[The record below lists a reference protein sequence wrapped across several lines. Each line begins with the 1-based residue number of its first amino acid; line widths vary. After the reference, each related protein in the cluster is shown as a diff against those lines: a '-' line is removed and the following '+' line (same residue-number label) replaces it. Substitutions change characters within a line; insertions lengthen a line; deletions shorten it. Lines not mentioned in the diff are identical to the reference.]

1 MRQRCSLH
9 LLGTVQGI
17 GLRPLV
23 YRLSQKYN
31 LTGWV
36 QNTAHNLTLEWQ
48 GGRLQLENA
57 LSELQS
63 QLSHLGHTIFE
74 RHPKSLQIE
83 TDFTILPSQGQSEMH
98 AVISPDLCTC
108 IQCIAE
114 LFDPSNRRSGY
125 AFISCAECGPR
136 YTLCEKLPYDR
147 HHTSLAKFP
156 LCDHCQ
162 REYNNPID
170 RRFHAQTIS
179 CWDCGPKLWLADR
192 NNTILATQHDAIHAT
207 IARLKAG
214 NIVAVKGIGGFH
226 LIALATHSDALAKL
240 RLRKN
245 RPDKPFA
252 LMVKNTE
259 QAKDYCEI
267 SEFEN
272 DLLLCAAAPIVLLRK
287 KNSVSMS
294 LSPDIAPHQN
304 NYGVML
310 AYTPLHHLLLDALAS
325 PLVATSANSHNEP
338 ICYDNTEA
346 LNNLHSIAD
355 FWLCHDR
362 DIIHPLE
369 DSVVQSVNN
378 KVQFIRRARGYIP
391 FTLPAPTTQKAVLAV
406 GGHLKN
412 TLTLHSKNKL
422 YISPYIGDL
431 DSINTLKRFQSELN
445 RLQHFVPPDSIACD
459 HHPDYIS
466 TQEAKLLSK
475 PLQSVQHHIAHVFAV
490 AGEHALSAPY
500 LGFAWDGMGLG
511 LDGTLWGGESFLI
524 ETHAIKRVASC
535 FAIVLPGG
543 EKAIKEPHR
552 ITASMLYTLF
562 KNLDRCAHF
571 TQDEKPL
578 FEQLL
583 NTPDFSPVC
592 SSMGRLFDG
601 IAFLLGGPPK
611 MTFEGQAAMHLQQ
624 LAEQYTG
631 PVTPY
636 ELTLSYTDGL
646 IVIDWR
652 PLVQFILDDLKH
664 HVDPAKIARQFHLWC
679 TEVICKIASQ
689 FECHNIVLSGG
700 VFQNKL
706 LCELAVSRLQC
717 AGYSVYC
724 AEHLPPNDGGL
735 SVGQAFAIRHLSS
748 CV

>member
-1 MRQRCSLH
+1 LRQRCGLH

-23 YRLSQKYN
+23 YRLSQKYD

-36 QNTAHNLTLEWQ
+36 QNTADNVTLEWQ
-48 GGRLQLENA
+48 GDSLQLENA

-63 QLSHLGHTIFE
+63 QLSHLDHRIFE
-74 RHPKSLQIE
+74 KHPQSLQIE
-83 TDFTILPSQGQSEMH
+83 NDFTILPSQGQSEMH
-98 AVISPDLCTC
+98 SVISPDLCTC

-114 LFDPSNRRSGY
+114 LFDPSNRRFGY
-125 AFISCAECGPR
+125 AFISCAQCGPR

-147 HHTSLAKFP
+147 HHTSLSKFP
-156 LCDHCQ
+156 LCVNCQ
-162 REYNNPID
+162 HEYNNPID
-170 RRFHAQTIS
+170 RRFHAQTIN

-207 IARLKAG
+207 LARLKAG

-226 LIALATHSDALAKL
+226 LIALATHSDALARL

-252 LMVKNTE
+252 LMVKNSE
-259 QAKDYCEI
+259 QAKLYCEI
-267 SEFEN
+267 SELEN
-272 DLLLCAAAPIVLLRK
+272 ELLHCAAAPIVLLRK
-287 KNSVSMS
+287 KNSSSMP
-294 LSPDIAPHQN
+294 LSPNIAPRQN

-346 LNNLHSIAD
+346 FDNLHSIAD
-355 FWLCHDR
+355 YWLCHDR

-369 DSVVQSVNN
+369 DSVVQSVNH
-378 KVQFIRRARGYIP
+378 KIQFIRRARGYIP
-391 FTLPAPTTQKAVLAV
+391 FTLSAPTTPKTVLAV

-412 TLTLHSKNKL
+412 TLALHSKNRL

-431 DSINTLKRFQSELN
+431 DSMKCIKRFQSELN
-445 RLQHFVPPDSIACD
+445 GLQSLHRPDLIACD
-459 HHPDYIS
+459 VHPDYAS
-466 TQEAKLLSK
+466 TQESHLLK
-475 PLQSVQHHIAHVFAV
+475 TPVQSVQHHIAHVFAV

-511 LDGTLWGGESFLI
+511 LDGTFWGSECFLI
-524 ETHAIKRVASC
+524 ETHAIKRIASC
-535 FAIVLPGG
+535 FPIVLPGG
-543 EKAIKEPHR
+543 EKAIKEPR
-552 ITASMLYTLF
+552 RVAASMLYTLF
-562 KNLDRCAHF
+562 HNLDRCAHF

-578 FEQLL
+578 FEELL
-583 NTPDFSPVC
+583 NNRNFSPLC

-601 IAFLLGGPPK
+601 IACLLGGPPK
-611 MTFEGQAAMHLQQ
+611 MTFEGQAAMHIQQ

-636 ELTLSYTDGL
+636 EVTLSYTDGL

-652 PLVQFILDDLKH
+652 PLLQLILDDLKRY
-664 HVDPAKIARQFHLWC
+664 VEPAKIAKQFHHWC
-679 TEVICKIASQ
+679 AEAICKIASQ
-689 FECHNIVLSGG
+689 FKWHHIVLSGG

-706 LCELAVSRLQC
+706 LTELAVSRLQC

-724 AEHLPPNDGGL
+724 AEHFPPNDGGL
-735 SVGQAFAIRHLSS
+735 SVGQAFAIQHLSS